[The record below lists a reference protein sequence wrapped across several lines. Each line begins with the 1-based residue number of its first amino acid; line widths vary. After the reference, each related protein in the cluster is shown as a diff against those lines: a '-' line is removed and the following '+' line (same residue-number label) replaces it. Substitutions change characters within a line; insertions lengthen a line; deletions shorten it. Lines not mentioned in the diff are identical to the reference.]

1 MIDQIDLLLRGFF
14 LARVAQLLDDS
25 QIGFEPPNDDWRSYV
40 ANLTVNGNPA
50 NAVNVYLVDVREKR
64 ELRSN
69 EVQRRIQ
76 NGHVADRRAAPW
88 VDLHYALSAWTPQQQ
103 GSGIE
108 PTLIEHQLLG
118 ETIAVLL
125 DAGPLV
131 PRAVFAPTPP
141 PTSMPPELVDLP
153 LPTTVLPVEG
163 FDKVADFWSTMD
175 WHWKP
180 IAYFLLTVPV
190 VRSEQLGGGVVTT
203 RIARYFPSA
212 TPAPGQPAEARIQIL
227 GQVLDAVHPLPDGS
241 PAPVTGGLVM
251 IGTTGGVT
259 FQTTTSDERGRFT
272 FGRLQPGTY
281 RLRARAAGLGEV
293 GRDVQVPSEEYD
305 LRFP

>member
-1 MIDQIDLLLRGFF
+1 MIDQIDLLLRQLF
-14 LARVAQLLDDS
+14 LARIAQLVDES
-25 QIGFEPPNDDWRSYV
+25 QIGFEPPNDVWRTFV
-40 ANLTVNGNPA
+40 TNLTINGNPV
-50 NAVNVYLVDVREKR
+50 NALNVYLVDVRERR

-69 EVQRRIQ
+69 EVQARSE
-76 NGHVADRRAAPW
+76 NGHVVRRQAAPW
-88 VDLHYALSAWTPQQQ
+88 IDLHYALSTWTPQE
-103 GSGIE
+103 GENVE
-108 PTLIEHQLLG
+108 PTPIEHELLG
-118 ETIAVLL
+118 EAIAVLL

-141 PTSMPPELVDLP
+141 PASMPSELVDLP

-163 FDKVADFWSTMD
+163 FDTVADFWSTMD

-203 RIARYFPSA
+203 RIARHFPSA
-212 TPAPGQPAEARIQIL
+212 TPTPGQPSEERIQIL
-227 GQVLDAVHPLPDGS
+227 GHVLDAVHPLPNGS

-259 FQTTTSDERGRFT
+259 FQTTTSDDRGRFT

-281 RLRARAAGLGEV
+281 RLRASAAGLGEV

-305 LRFP
+305 LQFP